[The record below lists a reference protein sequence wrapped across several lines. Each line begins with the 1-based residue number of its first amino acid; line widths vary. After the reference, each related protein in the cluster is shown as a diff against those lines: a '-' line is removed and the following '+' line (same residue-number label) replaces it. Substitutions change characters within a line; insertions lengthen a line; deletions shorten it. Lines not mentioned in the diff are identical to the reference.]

1 MEKLNAQK
9 KIEKARVGL
18 YLDAPFWTTTLFK
31 LPMLEDKDGA
41 ITRTMATDGKSIYYF
56 PPFVN
61 SITLEE
67 TKGVLAHETGHVILL
82 HPFRRQ
88 SREMKKFNKACD
100 LALNPILID
109 AGFKLPKD
117 ALIEPT
123 YKGLDAEKIYTL
135 IPDPPEGEPQP
146 AGEVIDYPAPSEGE
160 KKQAE
165 LEQRLYNV
173 QAAQIAKRQGNL
185 PNGLER
191 LIDDLTA
198 PKINIKEV
206 IGRFVEQSS
215 KNDYT
220 WTTPNRRYLGHDLFL
235 PSLKSPELGHIAFL
249 TDISGSVTNEQVKDL
264 LAVIKG
270 TIEIYRN
277 AELSLIFFAT
287 TASQPLTITDETEV
301 QNIKTPKNIGS
312 GTNYR
317 PPFEM
322 IKTANLDPIGII
334 VLTDGYCHSF
344 PEQEPDAPVLW
355 ILTGR
360 NDSFKPP
367 FGEVYLLEMED

>member
-1 MEKLNAQK
+1 MEKLNAHK

-31 LPMLEDKDGA
+31 LPMIEDKEGT
-41 ITRTMATDGKSIYYF
+41 ITPKYATDGKAIYF
-56 PPFVN
+56 NPKFADTL
-61 SITLEE
+61 TLEE
-67 TKGVLAHETGHVILL
+67 TKGILAHETGHVILL
-82 HPFRRQ
+82 HPFRRGT
-88 SREMKKFNKACD
+88 RELRKWNFACD
-100 LALNPILID
+100 YSLNQILID

-117 ALIEPT
+117 GLIDPQ
-123 YKGLDAEKIYTL
+123 YKGMDAEKIYTL

-146 AGEVIDYPAPSEGE
+146 AGEVLDHPAKSEPE

-173 QAAQIAKRQGNL
+173 QAGQIAKKQGNL
-185 PNGLER
+185 PNGMER

-206 IGRFVEQSS
+206 IGRFVEQTS

-220 WTTPNRRYLGHDLFL
+220 WTAPNRRYLGHELYL

-249 TDISGSVTNEQVKDL
+249 VDISGSVSDEQAKDL

-270 TIEIYRN
+270 TIEVYRN
-277 AELSLIFFAT
+277 AELSLIYFAT
-287 TASQPLTITDETEV
+287 SASQPLTITDETEI
-301 QNIKTPKNIGS
+301 QNIKTPQVGS

-322 IKTANLDPIGII
+322 LKTANLDPIGII

-344 PEQEPDAPVLW
+344 PDREPDAPVLW

-360 NDSFKPP
+360 NESFKPP